1 MKSYLSNKQLALL
14 FLPIATAGVLLFFE
28 DVIINYMHIILP
40 QHTIS
45 KTTMLTKEAT
55 QYLRISRNMETY
67 DETIHKIDSRNH
79 FINWMQNHKLYKKSY
94 VKSQNIAPKY
104 TWRLQAVF
112 PKYDKAIINN
122 KFVHIGSVVNRV
134 KVVKIKFD
142 KILLKTSK
150 GFKWVHLFH

>member
-1 MKSYLSNKQLALL
+1 MKLYLSNKQLALL
-14 FLPIATAGVLLFFE
+14 FLPIVTAVILLFFE
-28 DVIINYMHIILP
+28 DVIINYMHNVLP
-40 QHTIS
+40 QHTMS

-55 QYLRISRNMETY
+55 QYLRISRDMKTY
-67 DETIHKIDSRNH
+67 DETMHKIDARNN

-94 VKSQNIAPKY
+94 IKSQKIALKY

-122 KFVHIGSVVNRV
+122 KIVHIGSVVNRA
-134 KVVKIKFD
+134 KVIKIKFD